1 MVANFPQVEMA
12 DFHEHRATA
21 LFYVIYVG
29 IGMYFMLN
37 LFLAL
42 VYRSFADL
50 EKVFFS
56 LYHSALPYSFAIRK
70 SSRPCFCTSGLRCAG
85 HSRS

>member
-1 MVANFPQVEMA
+1 MA

-21 LFYVIYVG
+21 LFYIIYVG

-50 EKVFFS
+50 EKV
-56 LYHSALPYSFAIRK
+56 RK
-70 SSRPCFCTSGLRCAG
+70 SAKPLLSFCGFFLLNCNSL
-85 HSRS
+85 